1 MNKVLRRRIM
11 QMGELVLL
19 GGGLL
24 LPSISLGKQTDR

>member
-1 MNKVLRRRIM
+1 MNKVLRRRM

-24 LPSISLGKQTDR
+24 LSSIILGKQTDR